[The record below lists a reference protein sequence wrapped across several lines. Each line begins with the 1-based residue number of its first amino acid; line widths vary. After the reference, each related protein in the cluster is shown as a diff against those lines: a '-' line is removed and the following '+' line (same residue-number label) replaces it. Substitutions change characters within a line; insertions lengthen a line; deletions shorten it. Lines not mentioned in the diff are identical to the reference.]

1 MWPPA
6 PRITTLH
13 PFRGTLPILVAVS
26 ATSGVI
32 SSPVVLLPATSI
44 PVSQFQPRH
53 LSRGSLQLPLAVL
66 SAPLSCS
73 PPLTSYAKPWLFPLL
88 KTTDFLKTQVRLSV
102 ATPNP
107 TLVPPSQSKSQSPY
121 GKPRRITFPSAT
133 SLEQHTRA
141 HGHTHAHT
149 FALASS
155 QSRTLFPSLSMWE
168 RSPSCRSGSA

>member
-1 MWPPA
+1 M
-6 PRITTLH
+6 
-13 PFRGTLPILVAVS
+13 
-26 ATSGVI
+26 
-32 SSPVVLLPATSI
+32 
-44 PVSQFQPRH
+44 
-53 LSRGSLQLPLAVL
+53 
-66 SAPLSCS
+66 
-73 PPLTSYAKPWLFPLL
+73 
-88 KTTDFLKTQVRLSV
+88 SV

-168 RSPSCRSGSA
+168 RSPSCRSGSAWKTRSHGGLAWPLQGHSSARTSQISTIFCFFFFPKHIWLTWHRLFICLSHRPPSPITLLEGDTVF

>member
-1 MWPPA
+1 M
-6 PRITTLH
+6 
-13 PFRGTLPILVAVS
+13 
-26 ATSGVI
+26 
-32 SSPVVLLPATSI
+32 
-44 PVSQFQPRH
+44 
-53 LSRGSLQLPLAVL
+53 
-66 SAPLSCS
+66 
-73 PPLTSYAKPWLFPLL
+73 
-88 KTTDFLKTQVRLSV
+88 SV

-133 SLEQHTRA
+133 SLEQHTRT

-168 RSPSCRSGSA
+168 RSPSCRSGSAWKTRSHGGLAWPLQGHSSARTSQISTIFCFFFFSKAHLAYLAPAVYLSVASSTLPHHTPGRRHCVLMAVESSAPSSC